1 MFESLRTASK
11 STTCRSVGRYFF
23 VAWGSERSNDAG
35 ADAGADAGGKA
46 GNDAN
51 AVLVSSHP
59 SLL

>member
-35 ADAGADAGGKA
+35 ADAGGKA